1 VDDETRQWLTEGIA
15 RAKAGER
22 ERARELLLRV
32 VEHDER
38 NAPAWLWLSGVVESL
53 EDRRVALE
61 NVLAIEPE
69 NALARAGLDWL
80 NQHSPVPTLSSAV
93 PEMRPARDTSPD
105 VAAVSDAALG
115 SPYVEPAPEPE
126 GCPYCGQPVAESDEY
141 CPQCKQS
148 LTIRALKPTE
158 FPARVWL
165 LVATWLVQA
174 AADVADG
181 VLVIIALMTVAGFT
195 GSTLGANYIFT
206 YVAGAAFAS
215 DTPAS
220 DLLRMAVVFMVFD
233 VIAAAWSLVVAA
245 ILPWRR
251 PAAPAVALFVAAL
264 HVVMAISGFAVGM
277 ISLWIGL
284 GRLALGLFLGFFL
297 LEAQGDFVWGSV
309 RQRLELDRGAKS
321 SMDYYS
327 RGRIY
332 RRMGQTAKAAL
343 HWERAAELAP
353 QRVAFRVAL
362 SNAYYALGQYDRAV
376 EHMRAAVQLN
386 PDSADLREFLEQIN
400 AHLSSGN
407 SRVV

>member
-1 VDDETRQWLTEGIA
+1 MDDETRQWLAEGIA

-80 NQHSPVPTLSSAV
+80 NQHSPVPTLSSAAL
-93 PEMRPARDTSPD
+93 EMQPASDQSSD
-105 VAAVSDAALG
+105 VAAVSDAAMG
-115 SPYVEPAPEPE
+115 SPNVEPAPEPE
-126 GCPYCGQPVAESDEY
+126 GCPYCGRPVAESDER
-141 CPQCKQS
+141 CTQCKQS
-148 LTIRALKPTE
+148 LIVRALKRTE

-165 LVATWLVQA
+165 LVATWVVQA
-174 AADVADG
+174 VADVADG

-195 GSTLGANYIFT
+195 GSTLGASYILT
-206 YVAGAAFAS
+206 YLAGAAFAS
-215 DTPAS
+215 GTPAS
-220 DLLRMAVVFMVFD
+220 DLLRMAIVFIAFD

-251 PAAPAVALFVAAL
+251 SAALAVALFVAAL
-264 HVVMAISGFAVGM
+264 HVVVAISSFAVGM
-277 ISLWIGL
+277 TSLWIGL

-297 LEAQGDFVWGSV
+297 LEAQGDFVWESV

-332 RRMGQTAKAAL
+332 RRMGQTARAAL
-343 HWERAAELAP
+343 HWKRAVELAP
-353 QRVAFRVAL
+353 ERIAFRMAL
-362 SNAYYALGQYDRAV
+362 SNAYCALGQYDRAA
-376 EHMRAAVQLN
+376 EHIRAAVQLN
-386 PDSADLREFLEQIN
+386 PDSADLCEFLEQIN
-400 AHLSSGN
+400 ARLSSGD
-407 SRVV
+407 SRVG